1 MSRPL
6 ASTLLGAVLAAL
18 LAAGPA
24 AAQAADGGGAPK
36 VVADIAPVHGL
47 VARVMQGVG
56 EPALLVRPG
65 ASPHGYAM
73 KPSEAAALEGAQA
86 VFFVGPELTP
96 WLTRPLATLAPR
108 ARQVELLEAPGTH
121 RLPTRTGARFAPH
134 HHDEEEGHDHTAAG
148 ENEDGHDPES
158 EAGEDHVEAAGDHAP
173 DASGGH
179 AGDDA
184 GDHAADTGHD
194 HASAEADDHD
204 HGGIDPHAWLDP
216 ENGKVWLEAIAAELA
231 ALDPA
236 HAEAYAANA
245 AGGAAEID
253 AAATEAQARLAPL
266 AGLRFIV
273 FHDAY
278 QYFEERFGLHAAGAI
293 SLSDA
298 SVPGP
303 ARLATLRAMVAEEG
317 VTCALAEPQFDP
329 DMIATV
335 AGEGRVRTGLVDPVG
350 MAIPPGPGFYPAL
363 MRALAEGFAACG

>member
-6 ASTLLGAVLAAL
+6 ASTLLGTVLAAL

-24 AAQAADGGGAPK
+24 AAQAAGGADAPK

-65 ASPHGYAM
+65 ASPHGYAR
-73 KPSEAAALEGAQA
+73 KPSEAAALEGAEV
-86 VFFVGPELTP
+86 VFFLGPELTP
-96 WLTRPLATLAPR
+96 WLTKPLATLAPN

-121 RLPTRTGARFAPH
+121 RLPTRVGASFAPH
-134 HHDEEEGHDHTAAG
+134 HHEGEDEHDHVAEANEHHAPEAG
-148 ENEDGHDPES
+148 ENH
-158 EAGEDHVEAAGDHAP
+158 AAGDHE
-173 DASGGH
+173 
-179 AGDDA
+179 
-184 GDHAADTGHD
+184 DHAATDDGH
-194 HASAEADDHD
+194 APGADGHD

-216 ENGKVWLEAIAAELA
+216 ENGKAWLDAIATELA

-236 HAEAYAANA
+236 HAGAYAANA
-245 AGGAAEID
+245 AAGAAEID
-253 AAATEAQARLAPL
+253 AAAAEAQARLAPL

-298 SVPGP
+298 STPGP
-303 ARLATLRAMVAEEG
+303 ARLATLRAVVAEQG

-329 DMIATV
+329 DTIATV
-335 AGEGRVRTGLVDPVG
+335 ADAGRVRTGLVDPVG

-363 MRALAEGFAACG
+363 IRALAEGFAACG